1 MTTTSTALYGSIAGP
16 KSISAT
22 VALSPD
28 FMSTTDFEAV
38 EETSTGVVTVLT
50 AGVHY
55 SLALDSTPPS
65 SATLTFLYNLSSG
78 NSVHWRRK
86 TVLDQQTALTALGTF
101 PTASVERAF
110 DKAILAL
117 QEPDAVAP
125 AVLRSF
131 SFGANWSAVS
141 TTPKYYKHQG
151 RVYMEGAVAS
161 TAAPTLLQTIATLPV
176 GYRPVGSRIFSIPG
190 TESGSSALMRYEV
203 IVTSTGLVQWGN
215 SGTANELTSLYLD
228 GVHFRLV

>member
-65 SATLTFLYNLSSG
+65 PATLTFLYNLSSG

-117 QEPDAVAP
+117 QEPARVSP
-125 AVLRSF
+125 SHLRSF
-131 SFGANWSAVS
+131 TPAANWNVPTAR
-141 TTPKYYKHQG
+141 YYEHLG
-151 RVYMEGAVAS
+151 EIRFEGVFQS
-161 TAAPTLLQTIATLPV
+161 IAGVVFAETMTTLPV
-176 GYRPVGSRIFSIPG
+176 GARPTKTAGYSVGAFI
-190 TESGSSALMRYEV
+190 SGSSQYSTIPILIDTAGVVSWRGA
-203 IVTSTGLVQWGN
+203 STGGSIAVV
-215 SGTANELTSLYLD
+215 YMD
-228 GVHFRLV
+228 GITFRY